1 MAATRSYQEFEPAT
15 RWTSEPD
22 AEILVVDLPGFK
34 KEQVKV
40 AVTTTRKLRLTGER
54 PTGGNKWIRF
64 RQEVPIPMTVDIDSV
79 SATFKDNKLYIRH
92 SKVKTES
99 PQTKPPPPPPV
110 VTKPHDQHDAKQG
123 QGSKAATVEKPNGAK
138 IESPQTKP
146 PSPAKPPVMTKPH
159 DQHEAEQGLVF
170 KATTAEKPNGG
181 KTEELRHEAQ
191 RKAGEIQNDN
201 KELIGET
208 KGPLSSKD
216 EDKDKVGAKLFEKYK
231 EATGNV
237 VKEAK
242 SKRQLLCNLAASIIL
257 VLLILLYARNAVRSS
272 LVWNSEE

>member
-1 MAATRSYQEFEPAT
+1 MAATRIYQEFEPAT

-64 RQEVPIPMTVDIDSV
+64 RHEITVPMTVDIDSV
-79 SATFKDNKLYIRH
+79 SAMFKDNKLYIRH

-99 PQTKPPPPPPV
+99 PHTKPPSQV
-110 VTKPHDQHDAKQG
+110 VKKPHDQHETKQG
-123 QGSKAATVEKPNGAK
+123 QGAKAATVEKPDGAK
-138 IESPQTKP
+138 TGIPQ
-146 PSPAKPPVMTKPH
+146 SPAK
-159 DQHEAEQGLVF
+159 QGLGF
-170 KATTAEKPNGG
+170 KP
-181 KTEELRHEAQ
+181 EELKHDAQ
-191 RKAGEIQNDN
+191 HKAGEVQNDN
-201 KELIGET
+201 KELIGEP

-216 EDKDKVGAKLFEKYK
+216 EEKDKVGAKLFEKYK

-237 VKEAK
+237 VQKAK
-242 SKRQLLCNLAASIIL
+242 SQRQLLCNMAASITL

>member
-1 MAATRSYQEFEPAT
+1 MAATRIYQEFEPAT
-15 RWTSEPD
+15 RWTFEPD

-64 RQEVPIPMTVDIDSV
+64 RHEINIPMTVDIDSV
-79 SATFKDNKLYIRH
+79 SAMFKDNKLYIRH

-99 PQTKPPPPPPV
+99 PHTKPASQV
-110 VTKPHDQHDAKQG
+110 VKKPHDQHETKQE
-123 QGSKAATVEKPNGAK
+123 QGAKAATVEKPDGAK
-138 IESPQTKP
+138 TGIPQSPV
-146 PSPAKPPVMTKPH
+146 KPPVMTQPR
-159 DQHEAEQGLVF
+159 DQHEAKQGLGF
-170 KATTAEKPNGG
+170 KP
-181 KTEELRHEAQ
+181 EELKHDAHK
-191 RKAGEIQNDN
+191 KAGEVQNDN
-201 KELIGET
+201 KELIGEP

-216 EDKDKVGAKLFEKYK
+216 EEKDKVGAKLFEKYK

-237 VKEAK
+237 VQKAK
-242 SKRQLLCNLAASIIL
+242 SQRQLLCNMAASITL

>member
-1 MAATRSYQEFEPAT
+1 MAATRIYQEFEPAT

-34 KEQVKV
+34 KEQIKV
-40 AVTTTRKLRLTGER
+40 VVTTTRKLRLTGER

-64 RQEVPIPMTVDIDSV
+64 RHEVPVPMTVDIDSV
-79 SATFKDNKLYIRH
+79 SAMFKDNKLYIRH

-99 PQTKPPPPPPV
+99 P
-110 VTKPHDQHDAKQG
+110 H
-123 QGSKAATVEKPNGAK
+123 
-138 IESPQTKP
+138 QTKP
-146 PSPAKPPVMTKPH
+146 PSPVVKKPH
-159 DQHEAEQGLVF
+159 DQLEAKQDLVS
-170 KATTAEKPNGG
+170 KATTVEKPNGG
-181 KTEELRHEAQ
+181 KTEELKHDAHQ
-191 RKAGEIQNDN
+191 KAGEVQNDN
-201 KELIGET
+201 KELTDEP

-216 EDKDKVGAKLFEKYK
+216 EEKDKVGAKLFEKYK

-242 SKRQLLCNLAASIIL
+242 SKRELLCNLAASIAL

>member
-1 MAATRSYQEFEPAT
+1 MDATRIYQEFEPAT
-15 RWTSEPD
+15 RWTAEPD

-64 RQEVPIPMTVDIDSV
+64 RHEVLVPMTVDIDSI
-79 SATFKDNKLYIRH
+79 SAMFKDNKLYIRH

-99 PQTKPPPPPPV
+99 LQAKPQSPV
-110 VTKPHDQHDAKQG
+110 VKKPHDQHEAKQG
-123 QGSKAATVEKPNGAK
+123 QGSKAARAEKPNSAK
-138 IESPQTKP
+138 TEPPRTKP
-146 PSPAKPPVMTKPH
+146 LSPAKPPVVKKPH
-159 DQHEAEQGLVF
+159 EPQGHGS
-170 KATTAEKPNGG
+170 KATTVEKPNGG
-181 KTEELRHEAQ
+181 KTEELKHDAHQ
-191 RKAGEIQNDN
+191 KAGKVQNDKN
-201 KELIGET
+201 ELTGEP

-216 EDKDKVGAKLFEKYK
+216 EEKDKVGAKLFEKYK

-242 SKRQLLCNLAASIIL
+242 SKRQLLCNLAASITL